1 MLFLDGSKHII
12 VQIPHRSV
20 VPFAV
25 TVVFTVLPYPAGL
38 WNDSFSAASA
48 SAAVIPILSA
58 SMKSCVDCKNTD
70 RLSLSAFQAGR
81 CSCSRKAEKEHA
93 MMAFIQLD
101 AGQSG
106 CGATYRLTLGL
117 SVPWLA
123 SMVALLHR
131 LI

>member
-1 MLFLDGSKHII
+1 MALACA
-12 VQIPHRSV
+12 Q
-20 VPFAV
+20 
-25 TVVFTVLPYPAGL
+25 
-38 WNDSFSAASA
+38 W
-48 SAAVIPILSA
+48 
-58 SMKSCVDCKNTD
+58 
-70 RLSLSAFQAGR
+70 RLHQGH
-81 CSCSRKAEKEHA
+81 SRKAEKEHV

>member
-1 MLFLDGSKHII
+1 MLFLEGSKHTI
-12 VQIPHRSV
+12 VEIPHCSV

-25 TVVFTVLPYPAGL
+25 TVVFTVLPYPEGL
-38 WNDSFSAASA
+38 WNDSFSAAST

-58 SMKSCVDCKNTD
+58 SMKSCVDCKKYG
-70 RLSLSAFQAGR
+70 SPFVICFQAGR

>member
-1 MLFLDGSKHII
+1 MIPLPPHYFYCSHPNLERVHEIVCRLQKYGS
-12 VQIPHRSV
+12 
-20 VPFAV
+20 PF
-25 TVVFTVLPYPAGL
+25 
-38 WNDSFSAASA
+38 
-48 SAAVIPILSA
+48 VI
-58 SMKSCVDCKNTD
+58 C
-70 RLSLSAFQAGR
+70 FQAGR

-117 SVPWLA
+117 LVPGLA

>member
-1 MLFLDGSKHII
+1 MLFLDGSKHTIAE
-12 VQIPHRSV
+12 IPHRSV

-38 WNDSFSAASA
+38 WNDSFSAAST

-70 RLSLSAFQAGR
+70 RLSLSAFKQAAVAAR
-81 CSCSRKAEKEHA
+81 AKAEKEHA

-123 SMVALLHR
+123 SMVALLRR

>member
-1 MLFLDGSKHII
+1 M
-12 VQIPHRSV
+12 
-20 VPFAV
+20 
-25 TVVFTVLPYPAGL
+25 FTVMPYPAGL
-38 WNDSFSAASA
+38 WNDFLFRRIYFCRSHPNLECVHEIVCGLQKYGSPF
-48 SAAVIPILSA
+48 VI
-58 SMKSCVDCKNTD
+58 C
-70 RLSLSAFQAGR
+70 FQAAR
-81 CSCSRKAEKEHA
+81 CSCPRKAEKEHA
-93 MMAFIQLD
+93 MMGD

>member
-1 MLFLDGSKHII
+1 MA
-12 VQIPHRSV
+12 PHLWWVTTAACLWVSTSV
-20 VPFAV
+20 VEEILDPGLCAM
-25 TVVFTVLPYPAGL
+25 AG
-38 WNDSFSAASA
+38 ASRA
-48 SAAVIPILSA
+48 LA
-58 SMKSCVDCKNTD
+58 
-70 RLSLSAFQAGR
+70 Q
-81 CSCSRKAEKEHA
+81 SREGTCHD
-93 MMAFIQLD
+93 AFIQLD